1 MKIILPLAIVAS
13 LTLISCR
20 DGRPTPLPGPPQG
33 RVCNAGG
40 VQSLI
45 GRPLNAGN
53 RAMAR
58 RVSRASVVRVLRPGQ
73 MVTMEFRA
81 DRLNLDV
88 NARGIIT
95 GARCG

>member
-1 MKIILPLAIVAS
+1 MKIILPLAMVAS
-13 LTLISCR
+13 LTLVSCA
-20 DGRPTPLPGPPQG
+20 DERPTPLPGPPQG

-45 GRPLNAGN
+45 GRPMNARN
-53 RAMAR
+53 RALAR
-58 RVSRASVVRVLRPGQ
+58 RVSRAAVVRVLKPGQ
-73 MVTMEFRA
+73 AVTMEFRE

-88 NARGIIT
+88 SARGIIT